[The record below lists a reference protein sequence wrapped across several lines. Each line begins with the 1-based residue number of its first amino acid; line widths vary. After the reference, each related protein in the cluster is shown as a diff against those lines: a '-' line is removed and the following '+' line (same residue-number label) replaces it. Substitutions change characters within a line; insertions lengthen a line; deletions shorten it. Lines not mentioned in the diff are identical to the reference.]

1 MIRRRLLPIEILVFV
16 VGAASLGGEIAATR
30 LLAPW
35 FGESTTVWANT
46 IATVLVALS
55 VGYSVGGRIADR
67 RPDPGI
73 LSVIVLGAGALLAV
87 VPFVSGTLLGA
98 SGDAFPD
105 LDATTF
111 IGTLLDA

>member
-35 FGESTTVWANT
+35 FGESTIVWANT

-55 VGYSVGGRIADR
+55 VGYAVGGRIADR

-73 LSVIVLGAGALLAV
+73 LDRKSTRLNSSHVATSYAV
-87 VPFVSGTLLGA
+87 FCLQKK
-98 SGDAFPD
+98 
-105 LDATTF
+105 TF
-111 IGTLLDA
+111 T

>member
-35 FGESTTVWANT
+35 FGESTIVWANT

-55 VGYSVGGRIADR
+55 VGYAVGGRIADR

-73 LSVIVLGAGALLAV
+73 LSVIVLGAGRSEEHTSELQSRFELVCRLLLAKKNR
-87 VPFVSGTLLGA
+87 
-98 SGDAFPD
+98 
-105 LDATTF
+105 
-111 IGTLLDA
+111 